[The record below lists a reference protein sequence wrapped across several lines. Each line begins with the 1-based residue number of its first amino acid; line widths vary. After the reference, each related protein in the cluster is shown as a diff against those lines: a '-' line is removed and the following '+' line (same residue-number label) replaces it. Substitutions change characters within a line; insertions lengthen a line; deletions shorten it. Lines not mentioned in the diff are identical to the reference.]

1 MKFDHVAVNVK
12 DIRASTE
19 WYVRNLNAVTL
30 YVDDTWAFLQVNGTK
45 IALTLA
51 SQHPAHICFSIDED
65 EKTKYFGD
73 KVFKTHRDGTSS
85 CYTRDPD
92 GNFIE
97 YLIWP
102 NNKG

>member
-12 DIRASTE
+12 DIRKSAE
-19 WYVRNLNAVTL
+19 WYCENLNADAL
-30 YVDDTWAFLQVNGTK
+30 YVDDTWAFLQVNGAK
-45 IALTLA
+45 IALTLS
-51 SQHPAHICFSIDED
+51 SQHPAHICFSISED
-65 EKTKYFGD
+65 EKTKNFGD
-73 KVFKTHRDGTSS
+73 KVFKTHRDGSSS

-102 NNKG
+102 K

>member
-12 DIRASTE
+12 DIKASTS
-19 WYVRNLNAVTL
+19 WYVENLSAVVL
-30 YVDDTWAFLQVNGTK
+30 YVDDTWAFLQVSGVK

-51 SQHPAHICFSIDED
+51 TQHPSHICFSIKEADRI
-65 EKTKYFGD
+65 KHFSN
-73 KVFKTHRDGTSS
+73 KVFKPHRDGSSS
-85 CYTRDPD
+85 CYIKDLD

-102 NNKG
+102 E

>member
-12 DIRASTE
+12 DIRASAD
-19 WYVRNLNAVTL
+19 WYVRNLNAVPI

-45 IALTLA
+45 IALTLS

-65 EKTKYFGD
+65 EKVKYFSD
-73 KVFKTHRDGTSS
+73 KVFKSHRDGSSS
-85 CYTRDPD
+85 CYTKDPD

-97 YLIWP
+97 YLMWP

>member
-12 DIRASTE
+12 DIKTSAD
-19 WYVRNLNAVTL
+19 WYVGNLSAEVL
-30 YVDDTWAFLQVNGTK
+30 YLDDTWAFLEVHGTK
-45 IALTLA
+45 IALTLP
-51 SQHPAHICFSIDED
+51 SQHPAHICFSIDEK
-65 EKTKYFGD
+65 EKNEMFSNKA
-73 KVFKTHRDGTSS
+73 FKSHRDGSSS

-102 NNKG
+102 K

>member
-30 YVDDTWAFLQVNGTK
+30 YVDDTWAFLKVDGTK

-51 SQHPAHICFSIDED
+51 SQHPAHICFSIDKN
-65 EKTKYFGD
+65 EKIKYFGD
-73 KVFKTHRDGTSS
+73 KVFKDHRDGSSS
-85 CYTRDPD
+85 CYSKDLD

-102 NNKG
+102 E

>member
-12 DIRASTE
+12 DIRKSVE
-19 WYVRNLNAVTL
+19 WYCRNLSAVTL
-30 YVDDTWAFLQVNGTK
+30 YVDDTWAFLKVNGTK

-51 SQHPAHICFSIDED
+51 SQHPAHICFSIDKD
-65 EKTKYFGD
+65 EKIKYFGD
-73 KVFKTHRDGTSS
+73 KVFKDHRDGSSS
-85 CYTRDPD
+85 CYTTDPD

-102 NNKG
+102 K

>member
-12 DIRASTE
+12 DIKISSD
-19 WYVRNLNAVTL
+19 WYVKNLGAEVL
-30 YVDDTWAFLQVNGTK
+30 YLDDTWAFLQVNGAK

-51 SQHPAHICFSIDED
+51 RQHPPHICLSISEEQKEKMFS
-65 EKTKYFGD
+65 D
-73 KVFKTHRDGTSS
+73 KVFKTHRDGSKS
-85 CYTRDPD
+85 CYTKDLD

-102 NNKG
+102 E

>member
-30 YVDDTWAFLQVNGTK
+30 YVDDTWAFLKVDGTK

-51 SQHPAHICFSIDED
+51 SQHPALICFSIDKN
-65 EKTKYFGD
+65 EKIKYFGD
-73 KVFKTHRDGTSS
+73 KVFKDHRDGSSS
-85 CYTRDPD
+85 CYSKDLD

-102 NNKG
+102 E

>member
-12 DIRASTE
+12 DIRSSTD
-19 WYVRNLNAVTL
+19 WYVKNLSAEVL
-30 YVDDTWAFLQVNGTK
+30 YLDDTWAFLQVHGTK

-51 SQHPAHICFSIDED
+51 SQHPAHICFSINEE
-65 EKTKYFGD
+65 EKNGLFSD
-73 KVFKTHRDGTSS
+73 KVFKKHRDGSSS
-85 CYTRDPD
+85 CYTRDLD

-102 NNKG
+102 K